1 MENPVQYTI
10 RLLPSFLI
18 RHSRQFT
25 QEVLDAIEDFKR
37 KDIFQTIFD
46 HGWNDTR
53 TLKKYFNRA
62 MERCNLWRIKLQEEI
77 IKMEGQIPIPSIGDI
92 PDDNVLPADIIRQ
105 FFFLR
110 HEKFGEEIITVEEG
124 RLCFLAKMS
133 EMRNGLGPP

>member
-1 MENPVQYTI
+1 
-10 RLLPSFLI
+10 
-18 RHSRQFT
+18 
-25 QEVLDAIEDFKR
+25 
-37 KDIFQTIFD
+37 
-46 HGWNDTR
+46 
-53 TLKKYFNRA
+53 
-62 MERCNLWRIKLQEEI
+62 
-77 IKMEGQIPIPSIGDI
+77 MEGQIPIPSIGDI